1 MSRRPV
7 ILCVDDEKIVLES
20 IKEQIRRGFEGKFAI
35 ETVDSGE
42 EALELLAELGEDNI
56 EVPVVLSDHIMPGMK
71 GSELLA
77 KVHSEYPAVLTILLT
92 GQADGNAVGHAVNA
106 GSLYRYIAKPWI
118 EEDLILTLREAT
130 RRFFQDKRLD
140 EQNRELETRQ
150 AVLTRLVAG
159 VAHEV
164 NTPLG
169 VIRSSADTVA
179 RALSRASQEAEA
191 SIAQRLSA
199 AGELLSLVE
208 TGGQRIGQVVDQL
221 KSFVSLDEAQR
232 KVVDLRD
239 SVQNAAYLVAS
250 GHSGDIQVETDLGE
264 MPCPVDCYP
273 ARVGEA
279 LLHLLQN
286 AANSMSGKGT
296 IHIRVAHADQ
306 QAVVT
311 ITDTGVGIEPDRLA
325 KLFEP
330 AFTNKGGAGRV
341 GLGMGLAI
349 ARRVVSE
356 SDGTLQIQSKIDEGT
371 DVTLH
376 LPLVADPA

>member
-20 IKEQIRRGFEGKFAI
+20 IKEQIRRHFEGKFAV

-56 EVPVVLSDHIMPGMK
+56 EVPVVVSDHIMPGMK

-77 KVHSEYPAVLTILLT
+77 KVHEQYPTVLTILLT

-106 GSLYRYIAKPWI
+106 ASLYRYIAKPWS
-118 EEDLILTLREAT
+118 EEDLILTLREAS
-130 RRFFQDKRLD
+130 RRFFQDKKLD
-140 EQNRELETRQ
+140 EQNRELESRQ

-169 VIRSSADTVA
+169 AIKSSADTVA
-179 RALSRASQEAEA
+179 RTLARASQEAEA
-191 SIAQRLSA
+191 SMAKRLSTA
-199 AGELLSLVE
+199 QELLSMVE
-208 TGGQRIGQVVDQL
+208 TGSERIGQVVDQL
-221 KSFVSLDEAQR
+221 KSFVRLDEAE
-232 KVVDLRD
+232 KKIVDLRD
-239 SVQNAAYLVAS
+239 SAQNAAYLVAAAHA
-250 GHSGDIQVETDLGE
+250 GEIEVETDLSNA
-264 MPCPVDCYP
+264 PCPVDCYP
-273 ARVGEA
+273 ARIGEA

-286 AANSMSGKGT
+286 AANAMAGKGT
-296 IHIRVAHADQ
+296 IHIEVAPSDGQVQIVIA
-306 QAVVT
+306 
-311 ITDTGVGIEPDRLA
+311 DTGSGIEKDQLA

-330 AFTNKGGAGRV
+330 AFTDKGGAGRI

-349 ARRVVSE
+349 VRRIVND
-356 SDGTLQIQSKIDEGT
+356 SDGTLQIQSEVGQGT
-371 DVTLH
+371 SVTLR
-376 LPLVADPA
+376 LPLAAV

>member
-20 IKEQIRRGFEGKFAI
+20 IKEQIRRGFEGKFAV

-77 KVHSEYPAVLTILLT
+77 RVHSEYPAVLTILLT

-130 RRFFQDKRLD
+130 RRFFQDKQLD

-179 RALSRASQEAEA
+179 RALSRASQETE
-191 SIAQRLSA
+191 SSVAQRLSA

-232 KVVDLRD
+232 KVIDLRD
-239 SVQNAAYLVAS
+239 SVQNAAYLVAA
-250 GHSGDIQVETDLGE
+250 GHSGDIQVEADLGE
-264 MPCPVDCYP
+264 IPCPVDCYP

-296 IHIRVAHADQ
+296 IHTRVTRADQ
-306 QAVVT
+306 QVVVT

-349 ARRVVSE
+349 ARRVVNE

-371 DVTLH
+371 DVTLR
-376 LPLVADPA
+376 LPLVADQT